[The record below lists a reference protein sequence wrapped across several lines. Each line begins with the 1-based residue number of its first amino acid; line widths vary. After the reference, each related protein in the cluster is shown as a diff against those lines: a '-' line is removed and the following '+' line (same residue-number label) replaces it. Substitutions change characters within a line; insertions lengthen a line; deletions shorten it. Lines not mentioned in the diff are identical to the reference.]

1 MRAET
6 FLFAVS
12 LVVLAIVVV
21 ALYFRYRKQQMFH
34 QERMEALEKGVP
46 VPKGYVPEPWSPR
59 IYLLRGLLWSCAGI
73 ALSISL
79 WGISLST
86 RRPPS
91 EESILYKARS
101 LSSSSSISMEEAKQ
115 ILEKDRGTREEGMPA
130 GVALLGLIPLGV
142 GVAYL
147 IFYNT
152 GDKRIP
158 DSLNQI
164 QKP

>member
-1 MRAET
+1 MRGET
-6 FLFAVS
+6 FLFFLL
-12 LVVLAIVVV
+12 LVVLVIVVV
-21 ALYFRYRKQQMFH
+21 ALYLRYRKQQMFH
-34 QERMEALEKGVP
+34 QERLVAMEKGVP

-79 WGISLST
+79 WGISIST
-86 RRPPS
+86 RRPLS
-91 EESILYKARS
+91 EQSILRQAKNLADTA
-101 LSSSSSISMEEAKQ
+101 SISMEEAKK
-115 ILEKDRGTREEGMPA
+115 IVEKDRGSREAGMPA

-158 DSLNQI
+158 DSQNQT
-164 QKP
+164 